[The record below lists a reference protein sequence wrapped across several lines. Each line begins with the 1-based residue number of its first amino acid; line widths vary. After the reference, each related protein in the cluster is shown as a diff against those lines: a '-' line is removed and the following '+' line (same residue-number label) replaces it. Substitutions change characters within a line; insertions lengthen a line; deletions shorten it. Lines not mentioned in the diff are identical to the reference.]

1 MSWAIKHTVK
11 CKIKE
16 AYIKVATITNKEN
29 VSTPNQPWRREESL
43 MFWFTCFQKKN
54 CYKFTDLLGNFEEK
68 ILEAA
73 NIKVFN
79 DRKTTNVLHEEILH
93 DYPKSDQIFTTSN
106 PVNFESACEYDNE
119 KDKNSFKKNSVK
131 KISQENLESIK
142 NSYMLPNNVINL
154 LQKHL

>member
-1 MSWAIKHTVK
+1 
-11 CKIKE
+11 
-16 AYIKVATITNKEN
+16 
-29 VSTPNQPWRREESL
+29 

-73 NIKVFN
+73 NINVVN
-79 DRKTTNVLHEEILH
+79 DTKTTNVLHEEILH
-93 DYPKSDQIFTTSN
+93 DYPKSDQNFTTSN
-106 PVNFESACEYDNE
+106 PVDFESACENDSE

-142 NSYMLPNNVINL
+142 NCYMLPNNVINL